1 MNLLTAP
8 EEERSTMVTQS
19 PIAIHLEDVSV
30 RYRKPEVSIRSF
42 KEFTIQYFQRRIRMQ
57 DFWALK
63 NINLDILRGETFGII
78 GRNGAGKTTLLKVIS
93 RVIVPTKGR
102 LVVEGEVAPLLECGA
117 GFQPEM
123 TGRENILLYGSLLG
137 HSQQQIKEHIPEI
150 LDFAQL
156 DGFIDAPLRM
166 YSSGMIARL
175 GFAVAT
181 SWKPQI
187 LILDEILAVGDE
199 AFKKKCKARIDGFKN
214 EGATILLVS
223 HDMDLILKKCDRA
236 ALLEGGTIVDQGDV
250 HQVVRSYRRLIEQSE
265 TPQN

>member
-1 MNLLTAP
+1 MNLPIVPDHMESA
-8 EEERSTMVTQS
+8 MITQS
-19 PIAIHLEDVSV
+19 PTAIYLEDVSV

-57 DFWALK
+57 DFWALR
-63 NINLDILRGETFGII
+63 NINLEIYRGETFGII

-102 LVVEGEVAPLLECGA
+102 LIVEGEVAPLLECGA

-137 HSQQQIKEHIPEI
+137 HSQQHIKEHIPEI
-150 LDFAQL
+150 LNFAQL
-156 DGFIDAPLRM
+156 DGFVDAPLRM

-187 LILDEILAVGDE
+187 LILDEVLAVGDE
-199 AFKKKCKARIDGFKN
+199 AFKKKCKARIDGFKA
-214 EGATILLVS
+214 EGTTILLVT
-223 HDMDLILKKCDRA
+223 HDMDLVLKKCDRA
-236 ALLEGGTIVDQGDV
+236 ALLEGGVVVTKGDV
-250 HQVVRSYRRLIEQSE
+250 QQVVKSYRRVIERSE
-265 TPQN
+265 TAQL

>member
-1 MNLLTAP
+1 MITH
-8 EEERSTMVTQS
+8 S
-19 PIAIHLEDVSV
+19 PIAIHLEDISV
-30 RYRKPEVSIRSF
+30 RYRKPEVEIRSF

-57 DFWALK
+57 DFWALR
-63 NINLDILRGETFGII
+63 NINLDIYRGETFGVI

-93 RVIVPTKGR
+93 RVIAPTKGR
-102 LVVEGEVAPLLECGA
+102 MIVEGEVAPLLECGA
-117 GFQPEM
+117 GFQAEM

-137 HSQQQIKEHIPEI
+137 HSHQQIKEHIPEI

-199 AFKKKCKARIDGFKN
+199 AFKKKCKARIDGFRA
-214 EGATILLVS
+214 EGATILLVT

-236 ALLEGGTIVDQGDV
+236 ALLEGGSIVDQGDV
-250 HQVVRSYRRLIEQSE
+250 HQVVKRYRSVIELSE
-265 TPQN
+265 TTQR

>member
-1 MNLLTAP
+1 MNLPIALDG
-8 EEERSTMVTQS
+8 ERSTMIAQS

-57 DFWALK
+57 DFWALR
-63 NINLDILRGETFGII
+63 NINLDVRRGETFGII

-102 LVVEGEVAPLLECGA
+102 LIVEGEVAPLLECGA

-150 LDFAQL
+150 LEFAQL

-181 SWKPQI
+181 SWQPQI

-199 AFKKKCKARIDGFKN
+199 AFKKKCKTRIDGFKV
-214 EGATILLVS
+214 EGATILLVT

-236 ALLEGGTIVDQGDV
+236 VLLEGGSIVDQGEV
-250 HQVVRSYRRLIEQSE
+250 HHVVESYRSLIESSE
-265 TPQN
+265 PAQP